1 MIVSFGDKILQ
12 KFFEGERVARYQS
25 RSQQITRRLTVLDSA
40 TTLRDLAAMKSNN
53 LEALL
58 GDRVGQH
65 SIRINKQWRLCFRW
79 TDEGPCDVE
88 IVDYH

>member
-1 MIVSFGDKILQ
+1 MQ